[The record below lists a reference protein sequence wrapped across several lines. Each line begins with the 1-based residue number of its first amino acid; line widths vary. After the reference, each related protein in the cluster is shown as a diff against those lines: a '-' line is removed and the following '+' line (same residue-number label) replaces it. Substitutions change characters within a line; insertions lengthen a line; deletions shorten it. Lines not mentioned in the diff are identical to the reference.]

1 VKPKTRG
8 IEIGIPHALQT
19 VSVPVFMERE
29 GAILKIENSPA
40 PMDTVCR
47 HMPPPRQLHARVAER
62 LLALEVLTQN
72 TLILPPD
79 VP

>member
-1 VKPKTRG
+1 
-8 IEIGIPHALQT
+8 
-19 VSVPVFMERE
+19 MERD

-40 PMDTVCR
+40 PMDTVRR

-62 LLALEVLTQN
+62 LLAFEVLTQN
-72 TLILPPD
+72 TLIFPPD